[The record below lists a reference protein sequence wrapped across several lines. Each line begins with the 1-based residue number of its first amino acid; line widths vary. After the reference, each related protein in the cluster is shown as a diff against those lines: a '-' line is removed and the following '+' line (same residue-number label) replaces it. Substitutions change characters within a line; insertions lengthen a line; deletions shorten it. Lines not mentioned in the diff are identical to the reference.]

1 MSKFYHAG
9 FVQSKIV
16 QGKFGFHLAILDTLA
31 GIKGALL
38 LGSPFQE
45 EVDLL

>member
-16 QGKFGFHLAILDTLA
+16 QGKFGFHIAVLATNARL
-31 GIKGALL
+31 KGA
-38 LGSPFQE
+38 S
-45 EVDLL
+45 